1 MLRSPRWGQIE
12 LKSLLWWH
20 IFARGERRRCQQSD
34 ILTFYDIKY
43 GVTDQFVVSDVIFD
57 VTMASAPIKNSK
69 FWIQSIRILTTLRVT
84 QVEIC
89 KCTNFLFN
97 PIILI
102 DILTFEWSY
111 ATLLH
116 ICRHI
121 CRLRL
126 VLLIEKNTRKIYLIK
141 QSWPYVNAYVSF
153 VLFKQYIIHY
163 SIIKLTPVLHK
174 VINECKFNL

>member
-1 MLRSPRWGQIE
+1 MILESQQMIGNSKKLAWLHIITQETRWWHQNSNIFQIYEGLIRHSDVCDVRYHKWRNKSFKWMLRSPRWGQIE

-89 KCTNFLFN
+89 KCTICSIRSFW
-97 PIILI
+97 
-102 DILTFEWSY
+102 LTF
-111 ATLLH
+111 
-116 ICRHI
+116 
-121 CRLRL
+121 
-126 VLLIEKNTRKIYLIK
+126 
-141 QSWPYVNAYVSF
+141 
-153 VLFKQYIIHY
+153 
-163 SIIKLTPVLHK
+163 
-174 VINECKFNL
+174 